1 MLFVVLAISDW
12 PFSGFHFYFMYVS
25 IQALNAATRVFR
37 PLVAQSV
44 DIRKQLKSAR
54 LLLVL
59 YNMTITQLTLS
70 VAIDSDYGPGP
81 WR

>member
-1 MLFVVLAISDW
+1 MARISESCHSVLFVVLAISNW
-12 PFSGFHFYFMYVS
+12 PSLHFYFMYVS

-54 LLLVL
+54 LSPIEYD
-59 YNMTITQLTLS
+59 YNAT
-70 VAIDSDYGPGP
+70 YP
-81 WR
+81 WCSC

>member
-1 MLFVVLAISDW
+1 MARISESCRSVLFVVVVVLAISNW
-12 PFSGFHFYFMYVS
+12 PFAGFYFYFMYVS

-54 LLLVL
+54 LSPSP
-59 YNMTITQLTLS
+59 I
-70 VAIDSDYGPGP
+70 
-81 WR
+81 